1 MWSVHRR
8 VLRIQEGLG
17 DRLEG
22 SQGGFGPREMH
33 WDDTGSRAD
42 PHRSPSQAQLTI
54 GPEDNLLVPLRYPRQ
69 TMPSLYLN
77 LIHFI

>member
-33 WDDTGSRAD
+33 WDDTGSRA
-42 PHRSPSQAQLTI
+42 
-54 GPEDNLLVPLRYPRQ
+54 GPTDPLRKH
-69 TMPSLYLN
+69 S
-77 LIHFI
+77 

>member
-1 MWSVHRR
+1 MKSNLRFPAPLWSGRITDRKSMWSVHRR

-33 WDDTGSRAD
+33 WDDTGSRA
-42 PHRSPSQAQLTI
+42 
-54 GPEDNLLVPLRYPRQ
+54 GPTDPLRKH
-69 TMPSLYLN
+69 S
-77 LIHFI
+77 